1 MTMNY
6 QRITLELPELT
17 DESAAALQNFIY
29 ALMYAVDE
37 QYYKQIH
44 RHYLLKLDE
53 LIVDSQST
61 EETLDN
67 PPF

>member
-6 QRITLELPELT
+6 QHLTLALPELT
-17 DESAAALQNFIY
+17 DKSAAALQKFIY

-44 RHYLLKLDE
+44 RHHLCKLDE
-53 LIVDSQST
+53 LMVDSQFT
-61 EETLDN
+61 EEALDS

>member
-6 QRITLELPELT
+6 QQITLELPDLT

-44 RHYLLKLDE
+44 RHYLRKLDD
-53 LIVDSQST
+53 LMVNAQFT
-61 EETLDN
+61 EEALDK